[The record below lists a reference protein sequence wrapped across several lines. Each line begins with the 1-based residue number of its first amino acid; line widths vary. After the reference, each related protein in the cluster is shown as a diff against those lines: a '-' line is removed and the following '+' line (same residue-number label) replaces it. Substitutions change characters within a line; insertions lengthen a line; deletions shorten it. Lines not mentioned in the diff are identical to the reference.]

1 MIIRNWYNIERPMDR
16 MWSPW
21 RSAYV
26 SEANEREPD
35 ADESIFTALLH
46 EERDEE
52 NLILWRGEQVF
63 VIMNRHPYNSGHLL
77 IIPYREVIQYVALRP
92 AEQQAVAAALDRC
105 MAWAREALSPD
116 GFNVGMNL
124 GRAAGAGIPK
134 HLHVHVVPR
143 WDGDTNFMPA
153 TADTKVLPEDLQ
165 TTYDKLRAA
174 MSPEARDSTT
184 PGAQAPST

>member
-1 MIIRNWYNIERPMDR
+1 

-46 EERDEE
+46 EEQDEQ
-52 NLILWRGEQVF
+52 NLILWRGEHVF

-77 IIPYREVIQYVALRP
+77 ILPYREVTQYDALTP
-92 AEQQAVAAALDRC
+92 AEQQGLAAALDRC
-105 MAWAREALSPD
+105 VGWLREALSPD
-116 GFNVGMNL
+116 GFNMGMNL
-124 GRAAGAGIPK
+124 GRAAGAGIPE
-134 HLHVHVVPR
+134 HLHAHIVPR

-165 TTYDKLRAA
+165 TTYDKLRTA
-174 MSPEARDSTT
+174 MSPEARDSTKR
-184 PGAQAPST
+184 GAEASSE

>member
-1 MIIRNWYNIERPMDR
+1 MDR

-35 ADESIFTALLH
+35 QDESIFTSLLK

-52 NLILWRGEQVF
+52 NLILWRGEEVF
-63 VIMNRHPYNSGHLL
+63 VIMNRHPYNNGHLL
-77 IIPYREVIQYVALRP
+77 IVPYREVTQYDDLEV
-92 AEQQAVAAALDRC
+92 AEQQALGSAIDRC
-105 MAWAREALSPD
+105 MGWIRSALSPE

-124 GRAAGAGIPK
+124 GRAAGAGIPE
-134 HLHVHVVPR
+134 HLHAHVVPR
-143 WDGDTNFMPA
+143 WEGDTNFMPT

-165 TTYDKLRAA
+165 TTYRKLRTP
-174 MSPEARDSTT
+174 MSASARDSTRNA
-184 PGAQAPST
+184 AQEAE